1 MSAPTLRHR
10 LSQPNILVV
19 PGGGSP
25 LELRLIEMQ
34 GFEAGYVSG
43 YATAA
48 SRYAEPDI
56 GLIAYA
62 DVEDAVLSMRR
73 VTRIPLIVDCD
84 TGYGDVANVVR
95 TVRGMERLGVAAIQI
110 EDQAWPKKCGHMDNK
125 IVEPR
130 DIAIRK
136 VKAAVQARENS
147 DTLIVA
153 RTDARGPMGMLE
165 ALDRCQAFKDAGADV
180 LFVDGPQSTEELELI
195 GRTLPGPLIANMSET
210 GLTPLHSAV
219 ELERMGYAIALFPS
233 STVRLTI
240 GVLGAFLKDLQ
251 AKGDSRDWVK
261 QMASLEQT
269 NALLGLSD
277 IRAFE
282 QQLLKSIKG

>member
-1 MSAPTLRHR
+1 MPASRLRS
-10 LSQPNILVV
+10 LLKNNEILVV

-25 LELRLIEMQ
+25 LELRLIEQQ

-48 SRYAEPDI
+48 NRYAEPDI

-62 DVEDAVLSMRR
+62 DIEDAVLSIRR
-73 VTRIPLIVDCD
+73 VTQLPLIVDCD

-95 TVRGMERLGVAAIQI
+95 TVRGMELLGVAAIQI

-130 DIAIRK
+130 DVAIRK
-136 VKAAVQARENS
+136 VRAAVQARKDP

-153 RTDARGPMGMLE
+153 RTDARGPIGMDE
-165 ALDRCQAFKDAGADV
+165 AIARCLAFKDAGADI
-180 LFVDGPQSTEELELI
+180 LFVDGPQSTEELEQI

-210 GLTPLHSAV
+210 GLTPLHNAS
-219 ELERMGYAIALFPS
+219 ELQQMGFAIALFPS
-233 STVRLTI
+233 STVRLTL
-240 GVLGAFLKDLQ
+240 GVISSFLADLKQ
-251 AKGDSRDWVK
+251 KGDSLGWVS
-261 QMASLEQT
+261 QMASLAQT
-269 NALLGLSD
+269 NAALGLDDIREFESRLLGK
-277 IRAFE
+277 R
-282 QQLLKSIKG
+282 

>member
-1 MSAPTLRHR
+1 MPALNLRKR
-10 LSQPNILVV
+10 LSQPKILVV

-48 SRYAEPDI
+48 SRYAEADI

-153 RTDARGPMGMLE
+153 RTDARGPMGMSE
-165 ALDRCQAFKDAGADV
+165 ALDRCHAFKDAGADV
-180 LFVDGPQSTEELELI
+180 LFVDGPQSTDELELI

-210 GLTPLHSAV
+210 GLTPLHSAA
-219 ELERMGYAIALFPS
+219 ELEQMGYAIALFPS

-240 GVLGAFLKDLQ
+240 GVLSTFLKDLQ
-251 AKGDSRDWVK
+251 EKGDSRDWVK

-269 NALLGLSD
+269 NTLLGLSD
-277 IRAFE
+277 IRSFE